1 LQLPAVFCNKNDS
14 CPFNMLFTGQNR
26 SFAQSIFSF
35 SFLLLCFRFQLQ
47 VIFITCHFKFQL

>member
-14 CPFNMLFTGQNR
+14 CPFNMLFTAQNR

-35 SFLLLCFRFQLQ
+35 SFLL
-47 VIFITCHFKFQL
+47 FIIMF